1 MPANPR
7 PSALYINS
15 GWADKSLA
23 DLQIAQNQWDLL
35 EAQERANELAEA
47 RLNALL
53 CQQDDDMEEIIV
65 EQHDEENEKYNKCN
79 ELGVDYDNI
88 KQLFNIITTGDIH
101 LYQQILDMKMEISN
115 ITEKI
120 KHSIFNTRKL
130 EARRISLEEQ
140 VNEFM
145 KEQVQSFKQV
155 NDQFIKFREHH
166 YNEEFEKLFKDIG
179 INLPEIK
186 PINTGT
192 ISDYNNYIKTV
203 IGDN

>member
-53 CQQDDDMEEIIV
+53 CQQDEDIEEIIV
-65 EQHDEENEKYNKCN
+65 EQYDEESEKYNKCD
-79 ELGVDYDNI
+79 ELGADYNDI
-88 KQLFNIITTGDIH
+88 KQLFNILTTGDIH
-101 LYQQILDMKMEISN
+101 LQQQILDMKMEIS
-115 ITEKI
+115 IISEKI
-120 KHSIFNTRKL
+120 KHSIFNTKKL
-130 EARRISLEEQ
+130 QTKKINLEEQ
-140 VNEFM
+140 VNECM
-145 KEQVQSFKQV
+145 KNQVRAFKQV
-155 NDQFIKFREHH
+155 NDKFIKFREYH
-166 YNEEFEKLFKDIG
+166 YNEDFEKLFKDIG

-186 PINTGT
+186 PVSTGT
-192 ISDYNNYIKTV
+192 ILDYNNYIKTI